1 MSENKYDEE
10 GFFAKYAQMT
20 RSQQGLRGAGEW
32 WLLKQMMP
40 DFQGQRVLDLGCGY
54 GWHCQYAMEQG
65 AAYVMGVDCA
75 KRMLDIA
82 RVQHSDP
89 HIEYVHAA
97 IENLHLPE
105 NSFDIV
111 ISSLAMHYVANYKQ
125 MMTKIHGWLRTGGT
139 LVMSFEHPL
148 FTANGSDWIYDDA
161 GHKLHFPL
169 DHYFQEGKREA
180 FFLAERITKYHRTLT
195 TYLNTLLQLGFVL
208 DQIIEPYPNE
218 EMLEWEGMKD
228 ELRRPMMLMIAAH
241 KQ

>member
-1 MSENKYDEE
+1 
-10 GFFAKYAQMT
+10 MT

-54 GWHCQYAMEQG
+54 GW
-65 AAYVMGVDCA
+65 
-75 KRMLDIA
+75 
-82 RVQHSDP
+82 
-89 HIEYVHAA
+89 
-97 IENLHLPE
+97 
-105 NSFDIV
+105 
-111 ISSLAMHYVANYKQ
+111 
-125 MMTKIHGWLRTGGT
+125 LRTGST

-148 FTANGSDWIYDDA
+148 FTANGSDWIYDEA

-241 KQ
+241 KH